1 MLEIKNWSY
10 LYSMVACILIVI
22 ALEPC
27 NPLCEHTN
35 PYSNGPCKAFFSV
48 IEAKQWK
55 TPISVN
61 EYQKIDDK
69 SGGSP

>member
-1 MLEIKNWSY
+1 MLEIKNWFY
-10 LYSMVACILIVI
+10 LYAMVFYILIVI
-22 ALEPC
+22 TLEAC

-35 PYSNGPCKAFFSV
+35 PYSNEPCKAFFSV

-61 EYQKIDDK
+61 EYEKIGDK